1 MYDFVSE
8 SFNRN
13 ISYEYKLSIQVS
25 LNGFSFCVL
34 SPEDNRVLAFKQVD
48 FVISSDQ
55 LLARRFR
62 DWHNEE
68 ELLQLPYRQRDII
81 LYHPDFSLLPE
92 EHESPEMKGIINELL
107 HDGSETEYAE
117 GWIKA
122 INAKLLYHLPPD
134 WTTTVNETLGES
146 RLIHPVQKLIGYQK
160 RSPEANQLLICFD
173 EKDMYLTLKINNEL
187 VLCNYFRIG
196 FANDALYFILTI
208 LQQHGI
214 SPRKMHVQT
223 CGKVSY
229 LEELRN
235 LMLKYFPEIHSL
247 LPQHLAE
254 TELSDTLLTENLC
267 LF

>member
-34 SPEDNRVLAFKQVD
+34 GTENNQVLVFKQVD

-62 DWHNEE
+62 DWYNEE
-68 ELLQLPYRQRDII
+68 EVLQLPYQQRDII
-81 LYHPDFSLLPE
+81 LYHPNFSLLPE
-92 EHESPEMKGIINELL
+92 EHESTDLKRIISEILHNEK
-107 HDGSETEYAE
+107 DAEYAE

-122 INAKLLYHLPPD
+122 INAKLIYHLPPD
-134 WTTTVNETLGES
+134 WTATVNDTLGES

-160 RSPEANQLLICFD
+160 RAQETNQLLICFD
-173 EKDMYLTLKINNEL
+173 EKDMYLTLKLNDEL
-187 VLCNYFRIG
+187 VLCNYFRIS

-214 SPRKMHVQT
+214 SPKKVDVQT
-223 CGKVSY
+223 CGKATY
-229 LEELRN
+229 LEELKN
-235 LMLKYFPEIHSL
+235 LMLKYFPEVDLL
-247 LPQHLAE
+247 LPQHLAD
-254 TELSDTLLTENLC
+254 TEISDTLLNAYLC